1 MSFDPPRMAPDLG
14 YAPLL
19 HTTFPIQLILMLCSL
34 RCLRDPRRPTLH
46 CDSGPFTATR
56 DPAPST
62 NKTHRSMANY
72 REPIQSTSRPRNPT
86 RLTIHLRNLRLVNGK
101 STRELNMRAIR
112 SPKNVRDPNVV
123 HLNTRTIQPP
133 KLTCK
138 TQTVCI
144 QHLQRLN
151 SIPNAASR
159 RLMLHDFP
167 SKL

>member
-1 MSFDPPRMAPDLG
+1 MAPDLG

-86 RLTIHLRNLRLVNGK
+86 RLTIHLLKTAARERKTYMK
-101 STRELNMRAIR
+101 SKCAHN
-112 SPKNVRDPNVV
+112 SF
-123 HLNTRTIQPP
+123 
-133 KLTCK
+133 
-138 TQTVCI
+138 TQS
-144 QHLQRLN
+144 N
-151 SIPNAASR
+151 E
-159 RLMLHDFP
+159 
-167 SKL
+167 